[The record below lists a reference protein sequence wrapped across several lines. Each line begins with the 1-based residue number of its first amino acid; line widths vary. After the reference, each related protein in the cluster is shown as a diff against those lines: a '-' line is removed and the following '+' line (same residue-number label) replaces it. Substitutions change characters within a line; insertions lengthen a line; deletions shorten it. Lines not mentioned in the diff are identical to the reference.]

1 MSSDNNSL
9 LKRSVSRAFTN
20 CSHLAIVLLIPSSAL
35 AADTNNY
42 RTEYNI
48 SIFGLTIAKST
59 MDTIIGKD
67 RYSLKGKFSSSGL
80 ARIFDQTDGS
90 IAINGL
96 MRSGSMMPVN
106 YTTAY
111 KSGKKNKRTTIR
123 FNNGNVSDFE
133 NIPPIKK
140 HSPWSD
146 TTAEDLKSV
155 LDPIS
160 AMIITAANEKSVC
173 TRNLQIFDG
182 QTRAKIQLSYQS
194 SRKFSAKGYS
204 GNAITCSAKFIPVS
218 GYQKT
223 KKSINYLANK
233 SKITISFASLNSD
246 EKGAGIYA
254 PIAASVGTQ
263 IGTVHV
269 SATRFELIR

>member
-1 MSSDNNSL
+1 MSLNNNSL
-9 LKRSVSRAFTN
+9 LKPSIGRAFTN
-20 CSHLAIVLLIPSSAL
+20 CSYLAILLLIPSASL
-35 AADTNNY
+35 ASEATNY

-59 MDTIIGKD
+59 MDTTISKD

-96 MRSGSMMPVN
+96 MRSGSVIPVD
-106 YTTAY
+106 YITAY
-111 KSGKKNKRTTIR
+111 QSGKKDKRTTIR
-123 FNNGNVSDFE
+123 FKNGNVSGFE

-140 HSPWSD
+140 HSPWID
-146 TTAEDLKSV
+146 TTVEDLKSV

-160 AMIITAANEKSVC
+160 AMIITAADRKSVC
-173 TRNLQIFDG
+173 ARSLQIFDG
-182 QTRAKIQLSYQS
+182 QTRAKIQLSDHS
-194 SRKFSAKGYS
+194 SKKFSAKGYS

-223 KKSINYLANK
+223 KKSVNYLANK
-233 SKITISFASLNSD
+233 SKITVSFASLNSD

-254 PIAASVGTQ
+254 PVAASVGTQ

-269 SATRFELIR
+269 TAKRFELIR